1 MLRFLSPVWLFGL
14 VTLAVPLALHLWS
27 RRTGRP
33 IRVGSIHLLAG
44 APPATARS
52 WRIQEPWILLLRCA
66 VLAALVVALAGPY
79 WAPRDATGPTWALVA
94 DDVADRLALSDSLQ
108 RAGLLVRRLDP
119 ANLWMALRETDRAA
133 PPGTRFL
140 VFAPALL
147 RDFHGARPRIGA
159 TVEWHTRPAMDA
171 GARAAVQRT
180 GARVVALYADPG
192 RREDAWY
199 VAAAL
204 RAAGLATGIRAIV
217 TFRPANG
224 AGESA
229 ADADWAI
236 WLSDRSVP
244 EVIRRRVREGTTL
257 VSDAGTAPTARRRT
271 RIVLADQPSDAWLER
286 RSVAAGDGAPVWS
299 DGAGAPLLTVARE
312 GRGMHYRFHSRFAPA
327 WSDFVLRPSFPE
339 AMARLWVGADPVGER
354 GNDRRIAH
362 SQLLPVSDRTLR
374 SASSAGSPPQRSLF
388 LAAWLLAVLLFLFE
402 RRLAARPRSRAP

>member
-1 MLRFLSPVWLFGL
+1 VLRFLFPTWLFGL
-14 VTLAVPLALHLWS
+14 AALAVPLALHLWS

-52 WRIQEPWILLLRCA
+52 WRLQEPWILLLRCA

-79 WAPRDATGPTWALVA
+79 WAPRDAAGPTWALVA
-94 DDVADRLALSDSLQ
+94 DDVADGATLTDSLL
-108 RAGLLVRRLDP
+108 RAGLEVRPLDS
-119 ANLWMALRETDRAA
+119 ANLWMALREADRAA

-147 RDFHGARPRIGA
+147 RDFRGARPVIGA
-159 TVEWHTRPAMDA
+159 AVEWHARPAVDA
-171 GARAAVQRT
+171 GARASVHRT

-192 RREDAWY
+192 RREDARY

-217 TFRPANG
+217 ALRPPGG
-224 AGESA
+224 AGDGV

-236 WLSDRSVP
+236 WLSDRTVP
-244 EVIRRRVREGTTL
+244 EAIRRRVREGITL
-257 VSDAGTAPTARRRT
+257 VSDAGTDPTARRRT
-271 RIVLADQPSDAWLER
+271 RIVLAEQPSDAWLER
-286 RSVAAGDGAPVWS
+286 RSVVADAGAPVWS

-312 GRGMHYRFHSRFAPA
+312 GRGVHYRFHSRFAPA
-327 WSDFVLRPSFPE
+327 WSDFVLRPAFPE
-339 AMARLWVGADPVGER
+339 AMARLWIGADPIGER
-354 GNDRRIAH
+354 GDDRRIAR

-374 SASSAGSPPQRSLF
+374 AAASAVPQRSLF
-388 LAAWLLAVLLFLFE
+388 LPAWLLAVMLFLFE
-402 RRLAARPRSRAP
+402 RRLAARPRSESL